1 VIESELE
8 RFTDGFERALRG
20 VGRRERRR
28 AIREARDHVLCAAE
42 DQQSQG
48 ASRADALQHAI
59 VAFGAVDQIA
69 ASYRAPR
76 SRARMATATGL
87 VLAAA
92 AFATLTV
99 APTSI
104 ISTSH
109 AAAANTSSP
118 RTRAAEHGACRSA
131 APTRSRSPVARHD
144 HRYCAMHSIVCSCSR
159 PPPSR

>member
-8 RFTDGFERALRG
+8 RFSDAFERALRG

-28 AIREARDHVLCAAE
+28 AIREARDHVLCAAADRE
-42 DQQSQG
+42 AQG
-48 ASRADALQHAI
+48 ASRIDAMQHAI
-59 VAFGAVDQIA
+59 VAFGPLDQIA

-76 SRARMATATGL
+76 SRARLAVATGL

-104 ISTSH
+104 ISSSH
-109 AAAANTSSP
+109 AAAVHASHP
-118 RTRAAEHGACRSA
+118 RAHAVEAAARCRATPAVHGPLWRQ
-131 APTRSRSPVARHD
+131 RRL
-144 HRYCAMHSIVCSCSR
+144 YCAMHSIVCECPK
-159 PPPSR
+159 PPPTR